1 MEIKR
6 LRPSS
11 LVGPSRQL
19 HMCPKEV
26 RLWLAASS
34 KIFFLNAEVWF
45 CGQHCLFVKFVH
57 CLTPNYDFI
66 ADEALRKTKCIHF
79 PFHLHWFLVAFDG
92 MFQRFFDLKW
102 KLDVGLVGCRSSTA
116 ISKLLIG
123 DILGTW
129 WFLSSDVLKFPLS
142 WRVCN
147 FVLKFPLS
155 WIVVTFPLSWRL
167 CSVVLEFPLSW
178 GVCSVVLEFPLSWG
192 VFEFHLCW
200 GVCKN

>member
-1 MEIKR
+1 MRSDYGWPQVVRFFFLMLKFDFVASTAFS
-6 LRPSS
+6 SS
-11 LVGPSRQL
+11 LCTVSHPIMTLSQMRHSGRQNASTFPSTCIDFWL
-19 HMCPKEV
+19 HLMAC
-26 RLWLAASS
+26 
-34 KIFFLNAEVWF
+34 FN
-45 CGQHCLFVKFVH
+45 G
-57 CLTPNYDFI
+57 
-66 ADEALRKTKCIHF
+66 
-79 PFHLHWFLVAFDG
+79 
-92 MFQRFFDLKW
+92 FFDLKW
-102 KLDVGLVGCRSSTA
+102 KLDVGLVRCRSSTA

-155 WIVVTFPLSWRL
+155 WVVVTFPLSWRL
-167 CSVVLEFPLSW
+167 PSVVLEFPLSW

-192 VFEFHLCW
+192 VFEFHLCF